1 MNTAVIRNLEK
12 TPNISLGMNRGKK
25 TAFLRDKNPG
35 RRSREAVINIRTN
48 QDIKEKAQEVASK
61 MGLSLSALINSYLT
75 QIIKTKTTILS
86 AKEKP
91 TQYMLD
97 SLKESEADRKAGRLV
112 SLKSLDEAIG
122 FVDNLIDEKRKAK
135 KG

>member
-1 MNTAVIRNLEK
+1 
-12 TPNISLGMNRGKK
+12 
-25 TAFLRDKNPG
+25 RDKNPG

-48 QDIKEKAQEVASK
+48 QDIKEKAQAIASK